1 MAYMDEGSAPLT
13 DSTGRPVK
21 FATLSVTA
29 PGPDGQHT
37 TLAIA
42 SVPAGYDIEAGAI
55 QEALSNSLATGKGQS
70 VLPPGSEVLGAVPKE
85 YGSAQPSR
93 PADAWSVWEGAVN
106 TGAETSVGEVYFD
119 DQGGAFTTRDSTVVS
134 GKAEEGGQ
142 ARVVQGYPQQQEQE
156 EPGEQGSGSKRVCRR
171 RMVNGKVRYYC
182 RRQKK

>member
-1 MAYMDEGSAPLT
+1 MRLPTLLFSEHQLLLFYCLSPTFRTEVAVAYMDEGSAPLT

-70 VLPPGSEVLGAVPKE
+70 VLPYPRARSCWGLCP
-85 YGSAQPSR
+85 R
-93 PADAWSVWEGAVN
+93 
-106 TGAETSVGEVYFD
+106 
-119 DQGGAFTTRDSTVVS
+119 STAAHS
-134 GKAEEGGQ
+134 PHG
-142 ARVVQGYPQQQEQE
+142 
-156 EPGEQGSGSKRVCRR
+156 R
-171 RMVNGKVRYYC
+171 RMRGRC
-182 RRQKK
+182 GRAR